1 MRKPLLVRLVGVA
14 GWIFAL
20 GAVGIVYQVEHG
32 VHLNYPGGD
41 LFVAVAL
48 TLGCWFIWAIISGL
62 LWLMRKQAATT
73 AAVVRD
79 AVPRAPNHPMPV
91 GEFNISRLY
100 CVTHTTWVAL
110 GSVLRHDQE
119 ECLYVPDLP
128 AHYAKPTTP
137 TYSEPVM
144 TLPLGLNT
152 KR

>member
-62 LWLMRKQAATT
+62 LWLMRKQGATT
-73 AAVVRD
+73 AAIVRD
-79 AVPRAPNHPMPV
+79 VVPGKPTDRWPA
-91 GEFNISRLY
+91 GEHNVLRLY
-100 CVTHTTWVAL
+100 CVTHKEWVAMGIL
-110 GSVLRHDQE
+110 SRHDMTD
-119 ECLYVPDLP
+119 CLYVPDLP
-128 AHYAKPTTP
+128 RRYAPTVTP
-137 TYSEPVM
+137 TYSAPTM
-144 TLPLGLNT
+144 TSPLGLNT